1 MTKKKVKIR
10 NEEEMLQLLLRK
22 YRKSGDYYEQLYA
35 NKLGNLD
42 EMDKYLEIYKL
53 LRLNYEERKEKY
65 RPIPLMNI
73 DAKLLNKILAN

>member
-1 MTKKKVKIR
+1 
-10 NEEEMLQLLLRK
+10 MLQLLLRK

-53 LRLNYEERKEKY
+53 LRQNSEEIESLN
-65 RPIPLMNI
+65 RPLTS
-73 DAKLLNKILAN
+73 